1 MVDKS
6 CEAMN
11 VRFFINTKTR
21 RIIYAE
27 AGKEFVDFLFSFL
40 SMPIGS
46 VLKLVHE
53 SESNRRKNGS
63 LSNLYDSMEKLPSQF
78 MSTDK
83 SQLLDPKF
91 ITTYSNKSLKIEGGK
106 YYTCSYPD
114 TTHSSSVFG
123 SGLNFSA
130 TSSPFTG
137 FSPFTTSS
145 PTFATSSPFGGVP
158 RENITPTPIK
168 TEVTVVRT
176 STIHN
181 MSTSNKDICVCGNP
195 INRPLQLLQKR
206 YISSGSSSQNA
217 GQGQSGYVKEI
228 AMFIITDDLKIT
240 GSSTSVIMTL
250 LNQLNIKDLTELEER
265 TTIVDRNKALKLLEA
280 SLVST
285 TVLSDVFAAEFSVP
299 AEVSSS

>member
-1 MVDKS
+1 MADKS

-11 VRFFINTKTR
+11 VRFLINTKTR

-91 ITTYSNKSLKIEGGK
+91 MTNYSNKSLKIEGGK
-106 YYTCSYPD
+106 YYACSYPD
-114 TTHSSSVFG
+114 TTHSSSSFG
-123 SGLNFSA
+123 STGSFTLGGPSLFGSLPRKI
-130 TSSPFTG
+130 SP
-137 FSPFTTSS
+137 
-145 PTFATSSPFGGVP
+145 
-158 RENITPTPIK
+158 
-168 TEVTVVRT
+168 

-181 MSTSNKDICVCGNP
+181 MSTSNKDICICGNP
-195 INRPLQLLQKR
+195 INRPLQLLQNS
-206 YISSGSSSQNA
+206 YSSGSNSQNA

-285 TVLSDVFAAEFSVP
+285 TVLSDVFGAEFSC
-299 AEVSSS
+299 ARQATL